1 MSKTYD
7 ALIKAEKIAR
17 STIAFS
23 QRERKNPVSFLSLGW
38 RDFSLEWKLMGIVA
52 TTLLV
57 FGVLFGAIVNQLMG
71 RALRAQIDQRALVMA
86 TNLSDAGAGHVMAR
100 NTLEL
105 HVLVTKYARLTGAA
119 YAFIEDGNGQ
129 VIAHSLG
136 SFPPELRESLTID
149 DRRQVSRRVVRLPGS
164 EGKRVYET
172 RAPILEGQMGAAHIG
187 LWGDGVATE
196 IYSVLFPIF
205 GLITI
210 LLVAG
215 VSVAVFLARGVI
227 RPIRWLTEMAA
238 KISRGDLETAV
249 QIDSRDEIGELAR
262 SLERMRASLKA
273 AILRLPRASG
283 VANRDS

>member
-23 QRERKNPVSFLSLGW
+23 QRQRKNPVSFLSLGW
-38 RDFSLEWKLMGIVA
+38 HDFNLEWKLMGIIA
-52 TTLLV
+52 STLLV
-57 FGVLFGAIVNQLMG
+57 FGLLFAAIVNQLMG
-71 RALRAQIDQRALVMA
+71 RALRAQIDQRALLMA
-86 TNLSDAGAGHVMAR
+86 TNLSDAAAGHVMGR

-119 YAFIEDGNGQ
+119 YAFIEDGKGQ
-129 VIAHSLG
+129 IIAHSFG
-136 SFPPELRESLTID
+136 SFPQELKEDLTID
-149 DRRQVSRRVVRLPGS
+149 DRRQVNRRVVKLPAS
-164 EGKRVYET
+164 QGKTVYET

-196 IYSVLFPIF
+196 IYSALFPMV

-210 LLVAG
+210 LLLAG
-215 VSVAVFLARGVI
+215 VSVSVFLARGVI
-227 RPIRWLTEMAA
+227 RPIRWVTEMAG
-238 KISRGDLETAV
+238 KMSRGDLETAV

-262 SLERMRASLKA
+262 SLERMRVSLKYFSD
-273 AILRLPRASG
+273 RR
-283 VANRDS
+283 